1 MKVILD
7 IDNDWVVAFAT
18 FTGLKENHIQKIK
31 DFLVE
36 QESIEV
42 GVNDL
47 GEDSA
52 QQMKML
58 GASLVL
64 AKIGQHESR

>member
-18 FTGLKENHIQKIK
+18 LTGLKENHIQKIK

-42 GVNDL
+42 GVNAL
-47 GEDSA
+47 GEDSV

-58 GASLVL
+58 GVSLVL
-64 AKIGQHESR
+64 AKIGQHENI

>member
-18 FTGLKENHIQKIK
+18 LTGLNSKQTEEVKQFLSEK
-31 DFLVE
+31 DF
-36 QESIEV
+36 IEV
-42 GVNDL
+42 GMSDL
-47 GEDSA
+47 SEDSV
-52 QQMKML
+52 QGMKLL

-64 AKIGQHESR
+64 AKIGNYESK

>member
-18 FTGLKENHIQKIK
+18 LTGLKENNVQKVK
-31 DFLVE
+31 QFLFE
-36 QESIEV
+36 QDSIEV
-42 GVNDL
+42 GINVL
-47 GEDSA
+47 GEDSV
-52 QQMKML
+52 QHMKML

-64 AKIGQHESR
+64 AKIGQYESK

>member
-18 FTGLKENHIQKIK
+18 ITGLNSKQTEEVKQFLSEK
-31 DFLVE
+31 DF
-36 QESIEV
+36 IEV
-42 GVNDL
+42 GMSDL
-47 GEDSA
+47 GEDSV
-52 QQMKML
+52 QSMKML

-64 AKIGQHESR
+64 AKIGNYESK

>member
-18 FTGLKENHIQKIK
+18 FTGFKENHIQKIK

-47 GEDSA
+47 GEDSV

>member
-18 FTGLKENHIQKIK
+18 LTGLNAEQTKIVKQFLSEK
-31 DFLVE
+31 DF
-36 QESIEV
+36 IEV
-42 GVNDL
+42 GMSDL
-47 GEDSA
+47 GEDSV
-52 QQMKML
+52 QSMKML

-64 AKIGQHESR
+64 VKIGNYESK

>member
-18 FTGLKENHIQKIK
+18 LTGLKENHIQKIK

-47 GEDSA
+47 GEDSV

-64 AKIGQHESR
+64 AKIGQHENN

>member
-18 FTGLKENHIQKIK
+18 LTGLKENHIQKIK
-31 DFLVE
+31 DYLAE
-36 QESIEV
+36 KDYIEV

-47 GEDSA
+47 GEDFV

-58 GASLVL
+58 GVSLVL
-64 AKIGQHESR
+64 AKIGQHENN

>member
-18 FTGLKENHIQKIK
+18 LTGLNSKQTEKVKQFLSEK
-31 DFLVE
+31 DF
-36 QESIEV
+36 IEV
-42 GVNDL
+42 GMSDL
-47 GEDSA
+47 GEDSV
-52 QQMKML
+52 QSMKML

-64 AKIGQHESR
+64 AKIGNYESK

>member
-18 FTGLKENHIQKIK
+18 LTGLKENDIQKVK

-36 QESIEV
+36 KDYIEV
-42 GVNDL
+42 GMNDL
-47 GEDSA
+47 GEDSV
-52 QQMKML
+52 QHMKML

-64 AKIGQHESR
+64 AKIGQNENN

>member
-18 FTGLKENHIQKIK
+18 LTGLKENHIQKIK

-47 GEDSA
+47 GEDSV
-52 QQMKML
+52 QEMKML

-64 AKIGQHESR
+64 AKIGQHENN

>member
-7 IDNDWVVAFAT
+7 IDNDWVVAFAALM
-18 FTGLKENHIQKIK
+18 GLKENHIQKVK
-31 DFLVE
+31 DFLAE
-36 QESIEV
+36 KDYIEV

-47 GEDSA
+47 GEDSV

-58 GASLVL
+58 GVSLVL